1 MIKGIRLRSSNAG
14 LRDGLGSCLLKNE
27 KLDLW
32 VRPWSLTPSRNL
44 GLEPFGWCDSEPL
57 KKSKSSRSQIIFE
70 ISSIKN
76 FTIFTGEHL
85 FWGLLI
91 MLQAFRPAT
100 FSKSDPNTGVS
111 CGYCEI
117 FKNAFHRK
125 SPEAVSDSHSAVKSA
140 RVFLIWFRAF
150 TCFQTWLRTYAKG
163 CTNNSLLSSEKIISF
178 LLEFFYQG
186 YLISEY
192 VL

>member
-1 MIKGIRLRSSNAG
+1 MIKDIRLRFLNAALG
-14 LRDGLGSCLLKNE
+14 DGLGSCLLKNK

-32 VRPWSLTPSRNL
+32 IRPWSLMPSRNL
-44 GLEPFGWCDSEPL
+44 GLEPFGQCDSETL

-91 MLQAFRPAT
+91 KLQAFRPAT
-100 FSKSDPNTGVS
+100 FSKIDPNTGVS

-117 FKNAFHRK
+117 FNNAFLQKTFRGCFWQ
-125 SPEAVSDSHSAVKSA
+125 SYHSAVKSA
-140 RVFLIWFRAF
+140 RVFLIWFCAF
-150 TCFQTWLRTYAKG
+150 TCFRTWLKLKKRLYK
-163 CTNNSLLSSEKIISF
+163 
-178 LLEFFYQG
+178 
-186 YLISEY
+186 
-192 VL
+192 